1 MLHVYGD
8 AYSMGNAHG
17 QLLKEQV
24 NMTIPAF
31 YRHVQQEIDDDITF
45 LPSDIRDI
53 IAKYGLDG
61 ALDLTYEMTKD
72 YIPSYFI
79 EEIQGLAN
87 GSGLD
92 YKLLLRAHMLPEL
105 VKVRQCT

>member
-1 MLHVYGD
+1 
-8 AYSMGNAHG
+8 MGYAHG

-24 NMTIPAF
+24 NVTIPGF
-31 YRHVQQEIDDDITF
+31 YRHVQQEVENATNF
-45 LPSDIRDI
+45 LPSDVRDLI
-53 IAKYGLDG
+53 SKYGLDG

-105 VKVRQCT
+105 VKVSSDVVVCSEP